1 MKKFVKVFM
10 LMLSLVSMFALTGC
24 GKEEET
30 AKTFKG
36 KNVRVVIGSTST
48 DRKSVV

>member
-30 AKTFKG
+30 VKTFKG
-36 KNVRVVIGSTST
+36 KNVRVVIGSTS